1 MTELF
6 PNLDPIPLPAPVW
19 LLKALHMLLLS
30 LHFVAVQ
37 LLVGGLAVA
46 FVWNLLGHLRRN
58 ELQRAASGELAGYLP
73 VVVTYVVNLG
83 VPPLLFAQVLFGT
96 ALYTSTILIGAWWI
110 SVIFLLIGMYYML
123 YVMTRRG
130 ASGRA
135 WWGLALASL
144 LIVLV
149 VAKIY
154 STTMTLMLQP
164 EVWPAM
170 YAANAHGTAL
180 PPHDPTLLPRWS
192 FMICG
197 ALTVAGAALV
207 VLSQRRIFSVE
218 RRDFFATHGGLLALV
233 GAPLWLAA
241 GLWVWHTQPVAVASK
256 VAAHAIYPVIG
267 LAWLVCATLLGVF
280 GLLAAVRKSRLPVAL
295 AVLVALVIILADAAA
310 VIFRDGLRDVTL
322 IGKGFNLW
330 NQPLEVNL
338 QVLIIFGVLLVIG
351 LAVVGWLVSV
361 MARAKPVTEVT
372 HGPT

>member
-123 YVMTRRG
+123 YAMTRRG

-241 GLWVWHTQPVAVASK
+241 GLWVWHTQPAAVASK
-256 VAAHAIYPVIG
+256 MAAHAIYPVIG

-295 AVLVALVIILADAAA
+295 AVLVALVIILADATA

>member
-1 MTELF
+1 
-6 PNLDPIPLPAPVW
+6 
-19 LLKALHMLLLS
+19 
-30 LHFVAVQ
+30 
-37 LLVGGLAVA
+37 
-46 FVWNLLGHLRRN
+46 
-58 ELQRAASGELAGYLP
+58 
-73 VVVTYVVNLG
+73 
-83 VPPLLFAQVLFGT
+83 
-96 ALYTSTILIGAWWI
+96 
-110 SVIFLLIGMYYML
+110 
-123 YVMTRRG
+123 
-130 ASGRA
+130 
-135 WWGLALASL
+135 
-144 LIVLV
+144 
-149 VAKIY
+149 
-154 STTMTLMLQP
+154 MTLMLQP

-256 VAAHAIYPVIG
+256 VTAHAIYPVIG
-267 LAWLVCATLLGVF
+267 LAWLVCAALLGVF

>member
-192 FMICG
+192 
-197 ALTVAGAALV
+197 
-207 VLSQRRIFSVE
+207 
-218 RRDFFATHGGLLALV
+218 
-233 GAPLWLAA
+233 
-241 GLWVWHTQPVAVASK
+241 
-256 VAAHAIYPVIG
+256 
-267 LAWLVCATLLGVF
+267 
-280 GLLAAVRKSRLPVAL
+280 
-295 AVLVALVIILADAAA
+295 
-310 VIFRDGLRDVTL
+310 
-322 IGKGFNLW
+322 
-330 NQPLEVNL
+330 
-338 QVLIIFGVLLVIG
+338 
-351 LAVVGWLVSV
+351 
-361 MARAKPVTEVT
+361 
-372 HGPT
+372 